1 MPTLFSVTIARPG
14 HVTVAAGP
22 YRSSE
27 FAALVAPRMHR
38 PERHFGGSLGVT
50 IWTYSRIIGR
60 RLVEF
65 DITHD
70 GATGETT
77 VRVYPG
83 GGLVSPSH
91 DFSVRGLSKREI
103 GRLVYQ
109 LDMRFSEGP
118 R

>member
-1 MPTLFSVTIARPG
+1 MTTILAPAIKAQKQQ
-14 HVTVAAGP
+14 TSNAAS
-22 YRSSE
+22 RITRR
-27 FAALVAPRMHR
+27 AHR
-38 PERHFGGSLGVT
+38 PERHFGGTLGVT
-50 IWTYSRIIGR
+50 IWTYSRLIGR

-83 GGLVSPSH
+83 GGLVPPSH
-91 DFSVRGLSKREI
+91 DFSVRGLSKHEI

-109 LDMRFSEGP
+109 LDMVAV
-118 R
+118 